1 MQAGSIFSP
10 EPELLHLHL
19 QALAGDLEQLCRPR
33 HVSVRHFQAP
43 DDQVALHGLDL
54 LLDDHLE
61 GSGCGGVTGPG
72 SGGELFR
79 RDWPRPQR
87 RRQVGGADH
96 GALGEQDRPLE
107 HVLELADVAR
117 PRVSGEGGQRVVLD
131 PLDVLL
137 QASVVLLPEML
148 HQQRNVVPPLAQ
160 RRQVDG
166 DDVQPIVEVLAE
178 PSRRDLPSQVPRGGC
193 DQAHHDA
200 RRLHSSHPLELALL
214 DGAEQLD
221 LHLDGDLADLIEEE
235 GAAVGEL
242 EAAGFALD
250 RSGEGALLE
259 TEQLGLDQ
267 LAGNGGAVDL
277 DERAVAAVGL
287 LVQRGSDQ
295 LFSGAALA
303 LDQDRGGRIGDL
315 EDDLLQLE
323 HPLSLADDLGKAA
336 PRLVGDDVAGVEIG
350 LAGGLGNDRLQLR
363 VLEGLGDEVEGAG
376 LHRLYRAVHPAVGR
390 HHDHGYVGVGDD
402 HLAEQREAVHLRHHQ
417 IGDHDVGAVAV
428 ERRQRLLAVGCDLH
442 LISLTLERGRE
453 DLPEA
458 LFIVDDEHAVCHLRW
473 GLSRPLEAWQT
484 NRNARAARQ
493 LVRTGRIGGP
503 VTRLATLLLAAGA
516 SLAACSSSPNCETC
530 ASLGNA
536 CVPPGA
542 CTPSS
547 CERSIVTSALPAAQV
562 QSLGVHKVGTELTFA
577 VPSGAGSVTIVQQAK
592 IAGLTVVYKNQVI
605 DNSAVPLTVTFPD
618 GRIAYDDNVDAGN
631 PSPDGGEDSSGS
643 YAHYGGVTP
652 NTAAFTI
659 PNTAASLD
667 GGVPAGTWKFVV
679 NDYAYECTLVSG
691 CGGMVVGVG
700 GTIPGPA
707 SFNGTVQSGAV
718 VSIADLF
725 SGLASCPTGAYDI
738 GACGP
743 DEVAFISAHE
753 TGHFLGLFHTTER
766 EGADFDPLTDTPK
779 CPCTSC
785 AAPGSRCG
793 TYGTN
798 APTLLADRCASAPTC
813 GGGDNLMFWFLEPG
827 VSAGT
832 LTSQQSQVMRL
843 NPLMHQ

>member
-1 MQAGSIFSP
+1 M
-10 EPELLHLHL
+10 
-19 QALAGDLEQLCRPR
+19 
-33 HVSVRHFQAP
+33 
-43 DDQVALHGLDL
+43 
-54 LLDDHLE
+54 
-61 GSGCGGVTGPG
+61 
-72 SGGELFR
+72 
-79 RDWPRPQR
+79 
-87 RRQVGGADH
+87 
-96 GALGEQDRPLE
+96 
-107 HVLELADVAR
+107 
-117 PRVSGEGGQRVVLD
+117 
-131 PLDVLL
+131 
-137 QASVVLLPEML
+137 
-148 HQQRNVVPPLAQ
+148 
-160 RRQVDG
+160 
-166 DDVQPIVEVLAE
+166 
-178 PSRRDLPSQVPRGGC
+178 
-193 DQAHHDA
+193 
-200 RRLHSSHPLELALL
+200 
-214 DGAEQLD
+214 
-221 LHLDGDLADLIEEE
+221 
-235 GAAVGEL
+235 
-242 EAAGFALD
+242 
-250 RSGEGALLE
+250 
-259 TEQLGLDQ
+259 
-267 LAGNGGAVDL
+267 
-277 DERAVAAVGL
+277 
-287 LVQRGSDQ
+287 
-295 LFSGAALA
+295 
-303 LDQDRGGRIGDL
+303 
-315 EDDLLQLE
+315 
-323 HPLSLADDLGKAA
+323 
-336 PRLVGDDVAGVEIG
+336 
-350 LAGGLGNDRLQLR
+350 
-363 VLEGLGDEVEGAG
+363 
-376 LHRLYRAVHPAVGR
+376 
-390 HHDHGYVGVGDD
+390 
-402 HLAEQREAVHLRHHQ
+402 
-417 IGDHDVGAVAV
+417 
-428 ERRQRLLAVGCDLH
+428 
-442 LISLTLERGRE
+442 
-453 DLPEA
+453 
-458 LFIVDDEHAVCHLRW
+458 
-473 GLSRPLEAWQT
+473 
-484 NRNARAARQ
+484 
-493 LVRTGRIGGP
+493 
-503 VTRLATLLLAAGA
+503 TRLATLLLAAGA

-691 CGGMVVGVG
+691 CNDGGTAASEYDVSVITRTLPAGSVLDVAFYIVADVNTRSGAPLRAANAPNDPNVKRMVQTVQSIMADAGIAMNAQFYDVSDAARTRFGTNLNVTSTGPCEEMNQMFTLSSANHGNLMNLFLVQGLRETDSSGSGGMVVGVD

-843 NPLMHQ
+843 NPLVYQ